1 MKLAIEIFSSGKKYE
16 SEIYRREPLGAL
28 RRAG

>member
-1 MKLAIEIFSSGKKYE
+1 MKIAIEIFSSGKKHE
-16 SEIYRREPLGAL
+16 SEIYQREPLGAL